1 MSETMPVIDTDPEVL
16 QRSTEASMHAAEET
30 WTHIRAEVTAADGDY
45 DKLMST
51 LRERGP
57 YGYTIQPQINGDG
70 TVNAPILTT
79 WDEIRV
85 AYEQVRGRSD
95 LLTSESLIELR
106 GTWYVFQE
114 SMSFGHVKG
123 EPEPSSGSHLL
134 GMFPVGKS
142 AGITGEL
149 IWPWVPREL
158 LGKGTAPA
166 VPETD
171 PIQLRRALLAL
182 HEQYL
187 EALARGD
194 VDALV
199 ETMHEDVQSGVRDY
213 VTESGALTQLVGKAA
228 NRDYYSAF
236 SDKFEILRVDLLD
249 RVVQDWYVFAEVRMT
264 VRPRGGGPILAF
276 HIAEFYVAANDGRF
290 FVRIGHGTDPA
301 TPS

>member
-158 LGKGTAPA
+158 LGKGTAPRCPRPIRSSSVA
-166 VPETD
+166 PSLRSTSNTSRPWPEVTSTRWW
-171 PIQLRRALLAL
+171 RRCTRTCRVGCATMS
-182 HEQYL
+182 
-187 EALARGD
+187 RR
-194 VDALV
+194 V
-199 ETMHEDVQSGVRDY
+199 ER
-213 VTESGALTQLVGKAA
+213 
-228 NRDYYSAF
+228 
-236 SDKFEILRVDLLD
+236 
-249 RVVQDWYVFAEVRMT
+249 
-264 VRPRGGGPILAF
+264 
-276 HIAEFYVAANDGRF
+276 
-290 FVRIGHGTDPA
+290 
-301 TPS
+301 